1 MNDLIW
7 KREGEAFKAE
17 IDDKLDNT
25 EEHDDDISHENAEN
39 TVARNAIKEKE
50 IEIDAANGK
59 VEVEPK
65 RYGES
70 CWQFREWYVKQS

>member
-1 MNDLIW
+1 MKILIFHEG

-25 EEHDDDISHENAEN
+25 EEHGDDNDDMSDKNAEN

-70 CWQFREWYVKQS
+70 C